1 MRGWIAAIVLAGGLN
16 LAVTAPASPDEVPTV
31 LAPEDTP
38 EEVLRLEEPDYAF
51 SPVDGTRLT
60 LGEYAHLQAELA
72 EAQEVAPQISPRI
85 KQLIFLLKARKVLR
99 TFLPFL

>member
-1 MRGWIAAIVLAGGLN
+1 MREWVAAIVLAGGLS
-16 LAVTAPASPDEVPTV
+16 LTVTAPASSAEVPISP
-31 LAPEDTP
+31 PEDIP

-51 SPVDGTRLT
+51 SPVDGSRLT
-60 LGEYAHLQAELA
+60 LGEYARLQAELA